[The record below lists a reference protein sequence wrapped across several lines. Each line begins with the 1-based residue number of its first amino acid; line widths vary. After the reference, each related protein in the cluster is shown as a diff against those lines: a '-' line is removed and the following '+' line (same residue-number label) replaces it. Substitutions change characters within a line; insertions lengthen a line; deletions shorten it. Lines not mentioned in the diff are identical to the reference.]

1 MRGIGSMEDVLM
13 RILLTALALSLVAT
27 VSAYAEDDALT
38 EQQVEGVQNA
48 ITGMPG
54 GCTVEDSDI
63 EAEDG
68 GYEADD
74 VICEDGKYDVYLDG
88 DFNVTKKV
96 KED

>member
-1 MRGIGSMEDVLM
+1 M

-27 VSAYAEDDALT
+27 VSAYADDDALT

-48 ITGMPG
+48 IRGMPG

-88 DFNVTKKV
+88 DFNITQKV